1 MKKTIILISIF
12 FTLLSCNSKKPLKT
26 NNEYYLSQTIKDSII
41 SILNMSYHNVDKVNV
56 TKTYLGREHLYG
68 DYGPYVNYGWV
79 NINDSCYKLSF
90 NSVSYRNEGK
100 DEYSHNYYILHRKD
114 SLYHRYVIIMWFHGK
129 YAGTGSAFVR
139 IPYDS
144 CLSKISKILIHE

>member
-1 MKKTIILISIF
+1 MKKIIIISIF
-12 FTLLSCNSKKPLKT
+12 FTLFSCHSKRPLKT

-41 SILNMSYHNVDKVNV
+41 SLLNISYYSVDKVNV
-56 TKTYLGREHLYG
+56 TKAYLGREHLYG

-79 NINDSCYKLSF
+79 SINDSCYKLSF
-90 NSVSYRNEGK
+90 NSISYSNERI

-114 SLYHRYVIIMWFHGK
+114 SLYHKYDIRMWYHK
-129 YAGTGSAFVR
+129 QYAGSGSAFVR

-144 CLSKISKILIHE
+144 CLSEISKILIHE